1 MEKFIFKP
9 EDGYENAAA
18 FPDTLNEEENRKQL
32 NELPKQLL
40 AFLNK
45 LTETL
50 NSTKGAKEIG
60 NEVIEMC
67 KLPDGSYA
75 ANISDQLKII
85 VAKMVISDTTRY
97 LRVSSEGILEY
108 SKDGTY
114 WRSTAGQT
122 GPKGD
127 GIPDGGIIG
136 QYIVKTENGCQWADA
151 EVEWGNVKGDINNQE
166 DLIKKLE
173 SINAKSKRLDITIQ
187 VNQWSAEGVFR
198 LENEFIK
205 SSPETNQEWIMPSIT
220 NLSVEQYQTILAL
233 GLTDYAQGDGWTE
246 VKATHIPAIDIPMI
260 VILRGE
266 V

>member
-1 MEKFIFKP
+1 MKKFIFTP
-9 EDGYENAAA
+9 EDGYENATS
-18 FPDTLNEEENRKQL
+18 FPDSLSEEENRKQL

-40 AFLNK
+40 SFLNK
-45 LTETL
+45 TVETL
-50 NSTKGAKEIG
+50 NSINGAKEIG
-60 NEVIEMC
+60 NDVIEMC
-67 KLPDGSYA
+67 RMPDGSYA
-75 ANISDQLKII
+75 MNISDQLKI
-85 VAKMVISDTTRY
+85 VAAKMVISDTTRY
-97 LRVSSEGILEY
+97 LRVNSEGILEY

-114 WRSTAGQT
+114 WRSTAGQV

-127 GIPDGGIIG
+127 GIPDGGING

-151 EVEWGNVKGDINNQE
+151 EVNWGNIKGDISNQI

-187 VNQWSAEGVFR
+187 VNQWSAEGIFR

-205 SSPETNQEWIMPSIT
+205 SSPETNQEWIMPSTT
-220 NLSVEQYQTILAL
+220 NLTVEQYKTILAL

-246 VKATHIPAIDIPMI
+246 VKATHIPVIDIPMV

>member
-1 MEKFIFKP
+1 MEKFIFTP

-18 FPDTLNEEENRKQL
+18 FADTMSEEENRKQL

-50 NSTKGAKEIG
+50 NSNKGAKEIG

-67 KLPDGSYA
+67 KMPDGSYA

-151 EVEWGNVKGDINNQE
+151 EVEWGKVKGDINNQI
-166 DLIKKLE
+166 DLIDKFN
-173 SINAKSKRLDITIQ
+173 SINIKSNRRDITIQ
-187 VNQWSAEGVFR
+187 VNQWSPEGIFR
-198 LENEFIK
+198 FEDPLIK
-205 SSPETNQEWIMPSIT
+205 ETPETNQEWIMPPVSTLTEEQKIT
-220 NLSVEQYQTILAL
+220 IFALNLLDN
-233 GLTDYAQGDGWTE
+233 GQGDGWAE
-246 VKATHIPAIDIPMI
+246 VKAKNIPTVDIPMV

-266 V
+266 I